1 MKEQAGAPQLK
12 SAALARSGPH
22 DLTSGPITKTLLS
35 FALPTLGSS
44 ILQSLNG
51 SINAIWIGQF
61 LGERGLA
68 ATTNANIIMFLLVA
82 CVFGFG
88 MAATILIGQ
97 NMGRRDI
104 DAVRRTLGSALS
116 LFLVISI
123 VTVVVGLFTAPAIL
137 RLLRTPPEVFDLA
150 LAYLRIIFVAMIP
163 GFIGVLMSMALR
175 GTGDSMTPLK
185 FMALGSAVDVVLNP
199 VFILGLGPAPEL
211 GIEGSALATLIA
223 NSVSLLGVVA
233 YVYAKDLPIRLRG
246 AEWRYLLPDGAVLR
260 TILAKGVPMGMQMF
274 VVTGSALVM
283 IGLVNRHGTG
293 TTAAYGATN
302 QLWTYIQMPA
312 MAIGA
317 AVSAMVAQNIGA
329 GKWDRVDQVTRAGV
343 IANLWLT
350 GALVAVVAALDQ
362 HVLWLF
368 LGNDDASIG
377 VATRINL
384 LASWS
389 FILFGVSMV
398 LAATA
403 RANGA
408 VVGPLVILAIALL
421 PVRLGFATLL
431 EPRLGADAIWWS
443 FPAGSLVSL
452 ALNIAYYRAGGWRK
466 ERLIGRP
473 DPVEAEE
480 QAKADCEPAGKQMPV
495 G

>member
-1 MKEQAGAPQLK
+1 MAAGAQG
-12 SAALARSGPH
+12 AR
-22 DLTSGPITKTLLS
+22 DLTQGPIASTLLT
-35 FALPTLGSS
+35 FAIPTLASN

-82 CVFGFG
+82 AVFGFG

-104 DAVRRTLGSALS
+104 DAVRRTLGSALT
-116 LFLVISI
+116 LFLVIS
-123 VTVVVGLFTAPAIL
+123 VVVVLIGLAAAPAIL
-137 RLLRTPPEVFDLA
+137 RLLQTPAEVFDLA
-150 LAYLRIIFVAMIP
+150 LAYLRIIFVAMVP
-163 GFIGVLMSMALR
+163 GFIGVLLTMALR

-185 FMALGSAVDVVLNP
+185 FMGLGSLVDVALNP
-199 VFILGLGPAPEL
+199 VFILGLGPAPAM
-211 GIEGSALATLIA
+211 GIEGSAVATLIA
-223 NSVSLLGVVA
+223 NTVSVVGVVMFI
-233 YVYAKDLPIRLRG
+233 YARDLPIRLRG
-246 AEWRYLLPDGAVLR
+246 AEWRYLLPEAALLR
-260 TILAKGVPMGMQMF
+260 TILNKGVPMGMQMF
-274 VVTGSALVM
+274 VVSGSALAM

-329 GKWDRVDQVTRAGV
+329 GKWDRVDRITRAGV
-343 IANLWLT
+343 IANFWLT
-350 GALVAVVAALDQ
+350 GVLVAVVAALDQ

-368 LGNDDASIG
+368 LGNDAGSI
-377 VATRINL
+377 AIAARINL

-398 LAATA
+398 LAATV

-408 VVGPLVILAIALL
+408 VIGPLVILAISLL
-421 PVRLGFATLL
+421 PVRLGFAASL
-431 EPRLGADAIWWS
+431 EPALGADAIWWS

-452 ALNIAYYRAGGWRK
+452 VLNVAYYRYGGWRK
-466 ERLIGRP
+466 ERLVGAP
-473 DPVEAEE
+473 DPAEATG
-480 QAKADCEPAGKQMPV
+480 QVKAEGEPTAKQMPV

>member
-1 MKEQAGAPQLK
+1 MAANQSSQLK
-12 SAALARSGPH
+12 GSGPSH
-22 DLTSGPITKTLLS
+22 DLTQGPITKTLLT

-44 ILQSLNG
+44 VLQSLNG

-88 MAATILIGQ
+88 MASTIIIGQ

-104 DAVRRTLGSALS
+104 DAVRRTLGSAFS
-116 LFLVISI
+116 LFLGISI
-123 VTVVVGLFTAPAIL
+123 VVVVIGLFAAPAIL
-137 RLLRTPPEVFDLA
+137 RLLRTPAEVMGLA
-150 LAYLRIIFVAMIP
+150 DAYLRIIFISMIP
-163 GFIGVLMSMALR
+163 GFLGVLMSMALR
-175 GTGDSMTPLK
+175 GTGDSLTPLK
-185 FMALGSAVDVVLNP
+185 FMAIGSVLDVALNP
-199 VFILGLGPAPEL
+199 VFILGLGPAPKL
-211 GIEGSALATLIA
+211 GIQGSAVATLIA
-223 NSVSLLGVVA
+223 NTVALVGVLA

-246 AEWRYLLPDGAVLR
+246 PEWRYLLPDTTVLR
-260 TILAKGVPMGMQMF
+260 TIISKGVPMGMQMF

-283 IGLVNRHGTG
+283 VGLVNRHGTG

-329 GKWDRVDQVTRAGV
+329 GRWDRVDQITRAGV

-368 LGNDDASIG
+368 LGNDGVSIDI
-377 VATRINL
+377 AARTNL

-408 VVGPLVILAIALL
+408 VVGPLIILTIAVI
-421 PVRLGFATLL
+421 PVRLGFATAF

-443 FPAGSLVSL
+443 FPAGSIASL
-452 ALNIAYYRAGGWRK
+452 ILNVAYYRIGSWRK
-466 ERLIGRP
+466 QRLLGP
-473 DPVEAEE
+473 ADPIETEE
-480 QAKADCEPAGKQMPV
+480 QAQADCEPAGKHMPT